1 MRLDLLLLL
10 EKIALLLLRMNNIV
24 VGERA
29 WTDIYGSTDERANAS
44 WVRCKLSN
52 GEYIYS
58 STLHKLNTIKEY
70 CIENNLN
77 IYSIGLQF
85 RSNRIEEKTKDKQ
98 AVRGTMGGETRY
110 CITLGT
116 LESDGIVKKVAYCIP
131 ELVELYKTEDKVE
144 DCFEEMLIY
153 NEQKADKE

>member
-98 AVRGTMGGETRY
+98 AVYIVKSVRGTMGGETRY

-131 ELVELYKTEDKVE
+131 ELVELYKTEDK
-144 DCFEEMLIY
+144 FSSF
-153 NEQKADKE
+153 